1 MEKQN
6 YDFFLFTKL
15 AQANGLIK
23 EELEYDLQFED
34 LESLY
39 NEYDNSIYNT
49 GIKGAYECIED
60 YISAKLEKKENE
72 RREKEAKGFQE
83 DIISNFIEFYT
94 SDEKERGEMKE
105 VMNVFIDEE
114 TDWEWISEFLN

>member
-15 AQANGLIK
+15 AQANGLVK
-23 EELEYDLQFED
+23 EELEYDYQFED

-49 GIKGAYECIED
+49 GMKGAYECIQD
-60 YISAKLEKKENE
+60 YILAKLEKKEKE
-72 RREKEAKGFQE
+72 RREKKVKGFQE
-83 DIISNFIEFYT
+83 DILCNFIEYYT
-94 SDEKERGEMKE
+94 SDEDERLSMKASAFDYVDEGEDWTWIKELLK
-105 VMNVFIDEE
+105 
-114 TDWEWISEFLN
+114 